1 MELDLGRATAASRD
15 DLKRTHVPS
24 IFRKGPFKP
33 LDVAVAL
40 FLAGCVPTILMAII
54 SYSILRGT
62 LESSIVRDR
71 HTLVLSLARLVNAET
86 SRPGEM
92 LEYYQNTPLVQEMV
106 HSQAGDPNVQKWL
119 ADAFYS
125 HPRVDGMFLTD
136 AEGKLIGSIPPVGPE
151 ALGKD
156 FSTDVWLADTRRRD
170 GYFVS
175 PVHLRIP
182 DNRLCSSIV
191 APVRAKNGEVMGYI
205 GANIL
210 VERVG
215 RRLASLDFGEQA
227 VVQVIDQTGRP
238 LFDPSLMPN
247 VSTRTEDPELLRKL
261 EQTTDE
267 HFHWHDD
274 LVTFQ
279 KIEGARWIALLRQ
292 PIEVAYRPVRNLV
305 EKTAIIAAWLVALYA
320 VGSWLLSWLY
330 RNHLLA
336 SERIARETSF
346 SQTILAHMPIGIALL
361 DADTRKVLEAN
372 EKFLEMAREFGGGPP
387 GCAAEDLRL
396 SDLPNLGIDEAVERV
411 TASGRPFQ
419 TREQTVQDETGRKH
433 FLSVNLMRLQDTEQR
448 THGVLLLMEDATHD
462 VETRRDLIAANTA
475 KDQFLALLSHELRNP
490 LSPVI
495 TMVAEL
501 EKMMDSPDAR
511 NALEIIRRNVE
522 LEARLIDDLLDI
534 TRIAHGKL
542 QLTPEP
548 IDAHGA
554 IHRALEICQREIDGK
569 HLDVRLDLAATAY
582 YVKADPARFQQVLWN
597 LIKNAV
603 KFTPRGL
610 ITIRSNNDG
619 AGRLIVEVSDTGIGI
634 AQERLARIFKPFEQG
649 ESSITRRFGGLG
661 LGLAISKAMI
671 EAHGGVLKV
680 RSAGIDQG
688 STFCVEL
695 NTIDAP
701 TAVEELP
708 RTPTIAA
715 GSLQH
720 KILLVDDHEDTCTGM
735 RMILERR
742 GYRVKTAH
750 DVKSALEMANNYPFE
765 LLISDLGLPDGTGFD
780 LMKELRRLRGDTVRG
795 VALSGFGMESDIERS
810 MEAGFE
816 VHLIKPVNLERLSE
830 ILRQVFPPEELE
842 PVGRE

>member
-1 MELDLGRATAASRD
+1 
-15 DLKRTHVPS
+15 VPS
-24 IFRKGPFKP
+24 LFRKGPFKP
-33 LDVAVAL
+33 LDVALAL
-40 FLAGCVPTILMAII
+40 FLAGCVPTILMAVI

-92 LEYYQNTPLVQEMV
+92 IEYYQNTPVVQQMV
-106 HSQAGDPNVQKWL
+106 QRPPGDPQVQAWL

-136 AEGKLIGSIPPVGPE
+136 AAGSLIGSIPPTGPE
-151 ALGKD
+151 WLGKQ
-156 FSTDVWLADTRRRD
+156 FSTGVWLAETRRRD

-191 APVRAKNGEVMGYI
+191 APVRAKNGDVIGYI
-205 GANIL
+205 GASIL

-215 RRLASLDFGEQA
+215 RRLASLDFGEQD
-227 VVQVIDQTGRP
+227 VVQVIDQAGKP
-238 LFDPSLMPN
+238 LFDANLMPN
-247 VSTRTEDPELLRKL
+247 LAARPEDPALLSKL
-261 EQTTDE
+261 NDTTEE
-267 HFHWHDD
+267 HFRWHDD

-279 KIEGARWIALLRQ
+279 RIEGAKWIAMLRQ
-292 PIEVAYRPVRNLV
+292 PIAVAYQPVRNLV
-305 EKTAIIAAWLVALYA
+305 EKTAVIAAWLVALYA
-320 VGSWLLSWLY
+320 VGSWLVSWLY

-336 SERIARETSF
+336 TERIARETSF

-361 DADTRKVLEAN
+361 DSGTRKVLEAN
-372 EKFLEMAREFGGGPP
+372 GKFLEMAREFGGGPQNRIP
-387 GCAAEDLRL
+387 YDLHLR
-396 SDLPNLGIDEAVERV
+396 DLPNLGIDDAVDRV
-411 TASGRPFQ
+411 TSSGRPFQ
-419 TREQTVQDETGRKH
+419 TREQTVQDASQRTH

-495 TMVAEL
+495 TMVSEL
-501 EKMMDSPDAR
+501 DKMTDSPDAR

-548 IDAHGA
+548 INAHRA
-554 IHRALEICQREIDGK
+554 IHRALEICQREIDAK
-569 HLDVRLDLAATAY
+569 RLDVRLDLAATAFH
-582 YVKADPARFQQVLWN
+582 VKADPARFQQVLWN

-610 ITIRSNNDG
+610 ITIRSTNDG
-619 AGRLIVEVSDTGIGI
+619 AGRMIIEVSDTGIGI
-634 AQERLARIFKPFEQG
+634 THERLGRIFKPFDQG

-671 EAHGGVLKV
+671 EAHGGALKV
-680 RSAGIDQG
+680 RSPGKDQG
-688 STFCVEL
+688 STFTVEL
-695 NTIDAP
+695 GTIDAP
-701 TAVEELP
+701 ADVEEIP
-708 RTPTIAA
+708 RTPTIA
-715 GSLQH
+715 GGTLQH

-750 DVKSALEMANNYPFE
+750 DVQSALELARNYPFE

-780 LMKELRRLRGDTVRG
+780 LMKELKRLRGDSIRG

-830 ILRQVFPPEELE
+830 ILRRVFPPMELE
-842 PVGRE
+842 PAGKE